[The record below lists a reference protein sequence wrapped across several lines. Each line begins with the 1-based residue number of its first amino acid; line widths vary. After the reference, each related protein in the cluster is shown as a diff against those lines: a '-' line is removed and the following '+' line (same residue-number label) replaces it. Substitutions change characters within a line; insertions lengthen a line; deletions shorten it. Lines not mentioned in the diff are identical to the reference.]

1 MNLSEANV
9 PARLHGADWDD
20 FDQTQGFKLVHN
32 WADRYPGRWLPPT
45 AAPAET
51 GMGLLLHGDTGVGKT
66 TSAALAVKQAVV
78 AHDHEAWF
86 VSASSLA
93 FMNSQQM
100 SISTAMRKTDALS
113 EVLIDDFEM
122 ITRRLVRARNR
133 YMLLVID
140 DYGRENE
147 SASQWQQDLIE
158 GLVRERFNRG
168 LPTIITTN
176 LSPEQIEGRFGR
188 PWVSFM
194 TEAFA
199 FIDFLNNSHRH
210 AGR

>member
-9 PARLHGADWDD
+9 PARLHASGWSD
-20 FDQTQGFKLVHN
+20 FTETEGFKLVRN

-45 AAPAET
+45 AMSGET
-51 GMGLLLHGDTGVGKT
+51 GRGLLLHGDTGVGKT
-66 TSAALAVKQAVV
+66 TSAAMAVKQAIM

-100 SISTAMRKTDALS
+100 NLSTAMRKTDELSAAL
-113 EVLIDDFEM
+113 VDDFEQ
-122 ITRRLVRARNR
+122 ITRRLIRSRNR

-140 DYGRENE
+140 DYGRESE
-147 SASQWQQDLIE
+147 SSSQWQQDMVE
-158 GLVRERFNRG
+158 GVVRERFNRG

-176 LSPEQIEGRFGR
+176 LDPDTIERRFGR
-188 PWVSFM
+188 PWISFM

-199 FIDFLNNSHRH
+199 FIDFRNNSHRH